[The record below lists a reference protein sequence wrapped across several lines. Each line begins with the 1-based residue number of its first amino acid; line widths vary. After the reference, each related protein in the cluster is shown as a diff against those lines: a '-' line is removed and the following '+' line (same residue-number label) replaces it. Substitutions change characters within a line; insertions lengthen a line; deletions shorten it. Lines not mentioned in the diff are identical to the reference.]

1 VLSVS
6 VNWNPESLSRKFVEE
21 YHLTFPVGY
30 DGSGRISGLY
40 HVEATPTS
48 IFIAKD
54 GKIVDR
60 QEGALEEDYF
70 DQRIQ
75 KLLAG

>member
-1 VLSVS
+1 M
-6 VNWNPESLSRKFVEE
+6 NWNPESLSRKFVED

-30 DGSGRISGLY
+30 DGSGSISGLY
-40 HVEATPTS
+40 RVEATPTS
-48 IFIAKD
+48 IFVAKN

-60 QEGALEEDYF
+60 EEGELDEASF

>member
-1 VLSVS
+1 MDD
-6 VNWNPESLSRKFVEE
+6 

-30 DGSGRISGLY
+30 DASGSISGLY
-40 HVEATPTS
+40 RVEATPTS

-54 GKIVDR
+54 GRIDER
-60 QEGALEEDYF
+60 QEGALEEAYF
-70 DQRIQ
+70 EQKIE

>member
-1 VLSVS
+1 

-21 YHLTFPVGY
+21 YHLTFPAGY
-30 DGSGRISGLY
+30 DGSGSISSLY
-40 HVEATPTS
+40 RVEATPTS

-54 GKIVDR
+54 GRIVDR
-60 QEGALEEDYF
+60 QEGALDEGYF
-70 DQRIQ
+70 DQRIE

>member
-1 VLSVS
+1 

-21 YHLTFPVGY
+21 YHLTFPAGY
-30 DGSGRISGLY
+30 DASGAISGLY
-40 HVEATPTS
+40 RVEATPTS
-48 IFIAKD
+48 IFVSKD

-70 DQRIQ
+70 AQRIE